1 MNILAS
7 WNWLG
12 EWVDLDGLTPEA
24 VAARVSLS
32 GPGIEKL
39 IPQGESL
46 KGIVLGKIEAVEPHP
61 QADRL
66 RVTKVNVGDAQ
77 LSIVCGGSNVELGQW
92 VPVAKIGS
100 WVRWHGEGEP
110 VELKPTEIRGVAS
123 EGMICAA
130 NEIGLFEAF
139 PHGEKEI
146 LDVGKALPEHLEA
159 FRPGLPIAEALGFSG
174 DVLLDTEITTNR
186 PDAMGMEG
194 FSREVA
200 AILDRPWRAHE
211 PAEISVGTA
220 PLTVTLPVANA
231 ARPLCSRFCAV
242 KIEGIKMGPSP
253 WWMRERLLAAGLRPI
268 NAIVDITN
276 YVLLERAQ
284 PMHAYDAAKLQGNLG
299 VDVAYVG
306 ESFEALNGVK
316 YTLQPS
322 MLTIRDANGPVAVA
336 GVIGGQRAAV
346 SETTTSVVFE
356 SAVFDEVS
364 VRRTGRSLELS
375 TDASKLFEKG
385 LSAEA
390 PRRALARA
398 VELCLQIA
406 GGKVVSEVADA
417 RAEAYH
423 PAVFSL
429 AEAEAARL
437 MGITLTG
444 EQMQA
449 TLERL
454 GFTVVRTAGT
464 LEVTVPWWRD
474 HDIEDA
480 RDLVEE
486 IARVHGYANL
496 PSVFPAGM
504 SPVPSDPSFAF
515 EGRIRDLCKGF
526 GLTELMAYSFLS
538 REQLERVG
546 MKPEACVRLLNPLSQ
561 DAEFMRPSLGPSVL
575 QALVDN
581 QERSDALRIFEL
593 SRIYWPSEGV
603 PALPQETTELLLA
616 IGDRGSEPWNE
627 AKGIAEAL
635 LRELGVEP
643 GSWKRWQGDQFWHP
657 ERSLQYVVQGQPLVT
672 VGELHPQMA
681 EAWKIERRIGLVQ
694 MFPEAVQHRATLV
707 KTYQPLPA
715 FPEIVR
721 DLALIVDERIE
732 IEAVETALREANAGG
747 LLVRASWFDTYRGQG
762 LADGKKSLA
771 FRLVF
776 RANDRTLASEE
787 VDAAVEVARAKLA
800 TSIRAEFRT

>member
-1 MNILAS
+1 MS
-7 WNWLG
+7 
-12 EWVDLDGLTPEA
+12 EWVDLDGLTSEA

-46 KGIVLGKIEAVEPHP
+46 QGIVLGKIEAVEPHP

-66 RVTKVNVGDAQ
+66 RVTKVNVGDGY
-77 LSIVCGGSNVELGQW
+77 LSIVCGGSNVEVGQW
-92 VPVAKIGS
+92 VPVAKVGS

-123 EGMICAA
+123 AGMICAA

-146 LDVGKALPEHLEA
+146 LDVGKALPERVDA
-159 FRPGLPIAEALGFSG
+159 FRAGMPLAEALGLSG

-200 AILDRPWRAHE
+200 AILDRPWRAQE
-211 PAEISVGTA
+211 PAEIVAGSESL
-220 PLTVTLPVANA
+220 PVTLLSIQTE
-231 ARPLCSRFCAV
+231 RPLCSRFCAV
-242 KIEGIKMGPSP
+242 KIVGIKMGPSP
-253 WWMRERLLAAGLRPI
+253 WWLRQRLLAAGLRPI

-284 PMHAYDAAKLQGNLG
+284 PLHAYDAAKLEGHLT
-299 VDVAYVG
+299 VAVAQAG
-306 ESFEALNGVK
+306 ESFEALNGAA
-316 YTLQPS
+316 YALQPS
-322 MLTIRDANGPVAVA
+322 MLTIRDAAGPVAVA

-346 SETTTSVVFE
+346 SAVTTSVVFE
-356 SAVFDEVS
+356 AAVFDEVS

-398 VELCLQIA
+398 VELCLEIVGGQVASEIA
-406 GGKVVSEVADA
+406 DV
-417 RAEAYH
+417 RAEAYR
-423 PAVFSL
+423 PLVFSL
-429 AEAEAARL
+429 VEEEATRL
-437 MGITLTG
+437 MGITLSS

-454 GFTVVRTAGT
+454 GFTVTRQSGT
-464 LEVTVPWWRD
+464 LNVTVPWWRD

-486 IARVHGYANL
+486 IARVYGYANL
-496 PSVFPAGM
+496 PAVFPAGM
-504 SPVPSDPSFAF
+504 SPVSSDSSFAF
-515 EGRIRDLCKGF
+515 EDRMRDLCKGF
-526 GLTELMAYSFLS
+526 GFTELMAYSFLS

-546 MKPEACVRLLNPLSQ
+546 LKSEACVRLLNPLSQ

-575 QALVDN
+575 QALADN
-581 QERSDALRIFEL
+581 QERADALHIFEL
-593 SRIYWPSEGV
+593 SRIYWPSEGA
-603 PALPQETTELLLA
+603 PTLPQEPSEFLLA
-616 IGDRGSEPWNE
+616 IADKGAEPWNE
-627 AKGIAEAL
+627 AKGVAEAL
-635 LRELGVEP
+635 LRELGVE
-643 GSWKRWQGDQFWHP
+643 GGTWKRWEGDHFWHP
-657 ERSLQYVVQGQPLVT
+657 ERSLQYFVQGQPLVT
-672 VGELHPQMA
+672 VGELHPQLA
-681 EAWKIERRIGLVQ
+681 ETWKIERRVGLVQ
-694 MFPEAVQHRATLV
+694 AFPDALQRRATV
-707 KTYQPLPA
+707 GKAYQPLPA
-715 FPEIVR
+715 FPEVVR
-721 DLALIVDERIE
+721 DLAIVVDERVAIE
-732 IEAVETALREANAGG
+732 QVEDAFRAANPDG
-747 LLVRASWFDTYRGQG
+747 LLVRASWFDTYRGEG
-762 LADGKKSLA
+762 LAAGKKSLT

-776 RANDRTLASEE
+776 RAVDRTLASEE
-787 VDAAVEVARAKLA
+787 VEVSLEGTRKVLKE
-800 TSIRAEFRT
+800 RVLAEFR

>member
-12 EWVDLDGLTPEA
+12 EWVDLAGLTPEA

-66 RVTKVNVGDAQ
+66 CVAKVNVGDAQ
-77 LSIVCGGSNVELGQW
+77 LRIVCGGSNVELGQW

-110 VELKPTEIRGVAS
+110 MELKPTEIRGVAS

-146 LDVGKALPEHLEA
+146 LDVGKALPERMNG
-159 FRPGLPIAEALGFSG
+159 FRPGMPVAEALGLSE

-211 PAEISVGTA
+211 PAEISAGSTSL
-220 PLTVTLPVANA
+220 PVTLPMAKTERA
-231 ARPLCSRFCAV
+231 LCSRFCAV
-242 KIEGIKMGPSP
+242 KIDGIKMGPSP
-253 WWMRERLLAAGLRPI
+253 WWLRERLLAAGLRPI

-276 YVLLERAQ
+276 FVLLERAQ

-299 VDVAYVG
+299 LDTAKPG
-306 ESFEALNGVK
+306 ESFEALNGIA

-364 VRRTGRSLELS
+364 VRRTGRALELS

-406 GGKVVSEVADA
+406 GGQVVSEVADE
-417 RAEAYH
+417 RAAAYRS
-423 PAVFSL
+423 AVFFL

-437 MGITLTG
+437 MGISLTG
-444 EQMQA
+444 AQMQA

-454 GFTVVRTAGT
+454 GFTVVRTGGT

-486 IARVHGYANL
+486 IARVYGYANL
-496 PSVFPAGM
+496 PAVFPAGM
-504 SPVPSDPSFAF
+504 SPAPSDPSFTF
-515 EGRIRDLCKGF
+515 EDTIRDLCKGF
-526 GLTELMAYSFLS
+526 GFTELMAYSFLS

-546 MKPEACVRLLNPLSQ
+546 MKPEACVHLLNPLTQ

-575 QALVDN
+575 QALADN
-581 QERSDALRIFEL
+581 QERADALRVFEL
-593 SRIYWPSEGV
+593 SRVYWPSEGA
-603 PALPQETTELLLA
+603 PSLPQEPTEFLLA
-616 IGDRGSEPWNE
+616 IADKGSEPWNE
-627 AKGIAEAL
+627 AKGVAEVL
-635 LRELGVEP
+635 LHALGVEV
-643 GSWKRWQGDQFWHP
+643 GGWKRWQGDHFWHP

-681 EAWKIERRIGLVQ
+681 EAWKIERRVGFLQ
-694 MFPEAVQHRATLV
+694 MFPEAVQRRATV
-707 KTYQPLPA
+707 GKTYQPLPA

-732 IEAVETALREANAGG
+732 IEAIETALREANVGG
-747 LLVRASWFDTYRGQG
+747 LLARASWFDTYRGKG
-762 LADGKKSLA
+762 LTDGKKSLA

-787 VDAAVEVARAKLA
+787 VDAAVEVARAKLVA
-800 TSIRAEFRT
+800 SVGAEFRS